1 MRIISVTHLGG
12 FPNNTITANTPR
24 IRENSGNHEASA
36 ALARGEAQIQAKEK
50 ALTAGADREARSVRY
65 TYTTGPD
72 GKRYITGAVVTVA
85 KKSGNTPS
93 SDNTPTSANKAST
106 VNGLTRSEQETVKQL
121 QEIDR
126 DVRRHEAAHQAAGGA
141 YAGAATFRY
150 VKGPD
155 GKSYAV
161 AGQVPINTPAT
172 SDPEEAARMAARV
185 LSAATA
191 PGGGLSGQDVAV
203 AARASADIAANNTR
217 AQRHR
222 AALAYSKQMD
232 FSRQQEDIP
241 PRNG

>member
-1 MRIISVTHLGG
+1 MSVTHLGG
-12 FPNNTITANTPR
+12 VPYNNINTNAPR
-24 IRENSGNHEASA
+24 LREISGNQEAAA

-50 ALTAGADREARSVRY
+50 ALTAGAGKEASSVHY

-85 KKSGNTPS
+85 TKNDGSAETP
-93 SDNTPTSANKAST
+93 NAPAAENKAST
-106 VNGLTRSEQETVKQL
+106 INGLTRGEQETVKQL

-126 DVRRHEAAHQAAGGA
+126 DVRQHEAAHQAAGGA
-141 YAGAATFRY
+141 YAGAATFGY

-161 AGQVPINTPAT
+161 SGQVPINTPAT
-172 SDPEEAARMAARV
+172 SDPEEAASIAARV

-203 AARASADIAANNTR
+203 AARASADIASNNTR
-217 AQRHR
+217 AQRNIATR
-222 AALAYSKQMD
+222 AYDKQME
-232 FSRQQEDIP
+232 FSRQREAIFPHD
-241 PRNG
+241 R